1 MMEPWTSE
9 EDAIVIQQFHRIGPK
24 WVEIGK
30 MLSGRSGNNV
40 KNRWHKHLSRLEAAY
55 VGPQPRPEIVTPVVI
70 PEKAEEVPA
79 EPGLPELIWPTLF
92 SSVESGDRTWNG
104 GFSIEDSLY

>member
-1 MMEPWTSE
+1 MEPWTSE

-55 VGPQPRPEIVTPVVI
+55 VAPQARAQVVSPAI
-70 PEKAEEVPA
+70 APEKSEEAPA
-79 EPGLPELIWPTLF
+79 DSGLPELVWPTLF
-92 SSVESGDRTWNG
+92 GAAESGDRAWAG